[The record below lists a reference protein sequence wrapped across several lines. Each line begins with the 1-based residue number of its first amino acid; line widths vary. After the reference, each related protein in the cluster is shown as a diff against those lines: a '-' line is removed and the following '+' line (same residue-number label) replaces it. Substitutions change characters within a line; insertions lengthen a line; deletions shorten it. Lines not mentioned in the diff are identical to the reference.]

1 MRPSF
6 RRSVILMSAGLLLLA
21 GCSSDADSGG
31 SASDDSGS
39 ASTGEVDPAQTPLS
53 YSQPHTDPFQNA
65 ENVGSMQRFEELGF
79 ATIPSTNADRDAAQ
93 QITDIQTL
101 INKGAM
107 GLVISV
113 GDADAIVPAIE
124 YANDA
129 NVPIV
134 AIDEAPAAGQISM
147 IVRADNVR
155 MGEIACEEMG
165 SRVESGS
172 AVITLDGDPVTSNGR
187 DRTNGFNDCMAENYP
202 DITLVNI
209 ATEWDPAKAAAGIE
223 TALNQY
229 DNIAGIYNQSDA
241 TFFPTILDTLESLDR
256 LIPVGEDGHI
266 VQVSVDASP
275 MAMTAVREGWLDAA
289 IAQPMTDYI
298 DYGVDY
304 LIRAVN
310 GETFEPGET
319 DHGSVIEERNGNLVD
334 LLPTPVVTIDNVDDP
349 ELWGNQDFALEA
361 FGAL

>member
-1 MRPSF
+1 MRISA
-6 RRSVILMSAGLLLLA
+6 ITGLALLSAGALLLA
-21 GCSSDADSGG
+21 GCSGESTSTEPASSDS
-31 SASDDSGS
+31 SDPS
-39 ASTGEVDPAQTPLS
+39 QIPLS

-65 ENVGSMQRFEELGF
+65 ENVGSMLRFEELGY
-79 ATIPSTNADRDAAQ
+79 ATIPATNADRDPAQ

-101 INKGAM
+101 INKGAK

-113 GDADAIVPAIE
+113 GDREAIVPAIE
-124 YANDA
+124 FANDA
-129 NVPIV
+129 GVPIV
-134 AIDEAPAAGQISM
+134 AIDEAPGSGEVAM
-147 IVRADNVR
+147 IVRADNVK
-155 MGEIACEEMG
+155 MGELACEEMG
-165 SRVESGS
+165 SRVEAGS

-187 DRTNGFNDCMAENYP
+187 DRTNGFNDCMAANYP
-202 DITLVNI
+202 DVELVNV

-241 TFFPTILDTLESLDR
+241 TFFPTILDTLESQGK
-256 LIPVGEDGHI
+256 LIPVGEEGHI
-266 VQVSVDASP
+266 VHVSVDASP
-275 MAMTAVREGWLDAA
+275 MAMTAIRDGWVDAA

-304 LIRAVN
+304 LIRAIE

-319 DHGSVIEERNGNLVD
+319 EHGSVIEERNGNLVD
-334 LLPTPVVTIDNVDDP
+334 LLPTPVVTSENVDDP
-349 ELWGNQDFALEA
+349 EIWSNQDFALEA

>member
-1 MRPSF
+1 MRTAATKGAI
-6 RRSVILMSAGLLLLA
+6 VVGLTASALLLA
-21 GCSSDADSGG
+21 GCSSDGSTEISAD
-31 SASDDSGS
+31 
-39 ASTGEVDPAQTPLS
+39 TPPSEIILS

-65 ENVGSMQRFEELGF
+65 ENVGSMERFAEKGYG
-79 ATIPSTNADRDAAQ
+79 TIPATNADRDAAQ

-101 INKGAM
+101 ITKGAQ

-129 NVPIV
+129 GVPIV
-134 AIDEAPAAGQISM
+134 AIDEAPASGKIAM
-147 IVRADNVR
+147 IVRADNIN
-155 MGEIACEEMG
+155 MGALACDEMG
-165 SRVESGS
+165 SRVEAGD

-202 DITLVNI
+202 EVKLVNV

-223 TALNQY
+223 TAMNQY

-241 TFFPTILDTLESLDR
+241 TFFPTILDTLDSLDK
-256 LIPVGEDGHI
+256 LIPVGEEGHI

-275 MAMTAVREGWLDAA
+275 MAMNAIRDGWLDAA
-289 IAQPMTDYI
+289 VAQPMTDYI

-304 LIRAVN
+304 LTRAIG
-310 GETFEPGET
+310 GETFKVGET

-334 LLPTPVVTIDNVDDP
+334 LLPTPVVTADNVDEP
-349 ELWGNQDFALEA
+349 ELWGNKEFALQA
-361 FGAL
+361 FGVAR

>member
-1 MRPSF
+1 MRKTTIAGIALI
-6 RRSVILMSAGLLLLA
+6 SVGTLALGGCAAAG
-21 GCSSDADSGG
+21 
-31 SASDDSGS
+31 SDDDGVI
-39 ASTGEVDPAQTPLS
+39 TLS

-65 ENVGSMQRFEELGF
+65 ENVGSMQRFEELGY

-101 INKGAM
+101 INKGAD
-107 GLVISV
+107 GLLISV

-129 NVPIV
+129 GVPIV
-134 AIDEAPAAGQISM
+134 AIDEAPGSGSIAM
-147 IVRADNVR
+147 IVRADNVK
-155 MGEIACEEMG
+155 MGELACEEMG
-165 SRVESGS
+165 ARVEPGS

-202 DITLVNI
+202 DVQLVNV

-223 TALNQY
+223 TAMNQY

-241 TFFPTILDTLESLDR
+241 TFFPAILDTLEQLGK
-256 LIPVGEDGHI
+256 LIPAGEEGHI

-275 MAMTAVREGWLDAA
+275 MAMNAIRDGWLDAA

-304 LIRAVN
+304 IIRALN

-319 DHGSVIEERNGNLVD
+319 DHGSVIEKRGDNLVD

-349 ELWGNQDFALEA
+349 ALWGNKPFSLEA
-361 FGAL
+361 FGVTSNQK